1 MRVCAVALLLWAMAA
16 HAQWRE
22 LTWVDPSLRWRT
34 LETPHFAVHF
44 AEQRRGEAR
53 LVAGVAE
60 AVYPRVTGML
70 DWRPQDRVH
79 LVILDAADFAN
90 GYASPLPFNNF
101 AIFLAPP
108 DEGELLQN
116 RAWLELVITHEFTH
130 IVHLDKAQGP
140 PDSLRR
146 IFGRLA
152 LLFPN
157 ALEPTWI
164 TEGLAVYSESD
175 PSRGYGRLGQSQFEG
190 MMRAEAARGFL
201 TLREVNADGR
211 GFPLNRDYLYGS

>member
-70 DWRPQDRVH
+70 DWRPQETFESGLEKTVH
-79 LVILDAADFAN
+79 WYLHNENWWRPIRERR
-90 GYASPLPFNNF
+90 YR
-101 AIFLAPP
+101 
-108 DEGELLQN
+108 GE
-116 RAWLELVITHEFTH
+116 
-130 IVHLDKAQGP
+130 
-140 PDSLRR
+140 
-146 IFGRLA
+146 
-152 LLFPN
+152 
-157 ALEPTWI
+157 
-164 TEGLAVYSESD
+164 
-175 PSRGYGRLGQSQFEG
+175 RLGV
-190 MMRAEAARGFL
+190 A
-201 TLREVNADGR
+201 V
-211 GFPLNRDYLYGS
+211 